1 MSRTRLIAGAA
12 GAAVAAGVTA
22 GVAGRLL
29 SDRQRKARKL
39 RRGDE
44 IPFGSLHSPRRSVI
58 ATDGVKLNVEID
70 EGPQTD
76 GPTIVFSHGW
86 MCSLDN
92 WHFQRAALRGK
103 ARLVFVDL
111 RSHGKSARS
120 SDANSTVEQLGRDLE
135 TVIDECVPDGD
146 IILVGHSMGGM
157 TIMSMAAQ
165 FPGIFDNRIK
175 GVVLC
180 ATGAGQLV
188 KGSNALRYLRPIIAR
203 TTLLLDTGRTFNSFS
218 VLRRFALGPHAP
230 EKYVDMTE
238 EMILKN
244 SSHVLLD
251 FYPTLLT
258 LDLHETLT
266 NMSADHVIVIGGEK
280 DLLTPIRHSRK
291 LAELIEGAH
300 LIELKDT
307 GHMVMF
313 EEHET
318 VTGAI
323 TEVLDAI
330 S

>member
-1 MSRTRLIAGAA
+1 MSRARLVAGAA
-12 GAAVAAGVTA
+12 GAAVTAAVTA
-22 GVAGRLL
+22 GVAARVV
-29 SDRQRKARKL
+29 SDRQRQARKL

-44 IPFGSLHSPRRSVI
+44 LEFGSLHSPRSMVI
-58 ATDGVKLNVEID
+58 ATDGVALNVEID
-70 EGPQTD
+70 EGPQAD

-86 MCSLDN
+86 MCSLDS

-103 ARLVFVDL
+103 VRMVFFDQ
-111 RSHGKSARS
+111 RSHGGSGRSAE
-120 SDANSTVEQLGRDLE
+120 AMSTVEQLGQDLKA
-135 TVIDECVPDGD
+135 VIGECAPDGEV
-146 IILVGHSMGGM
+146 ILVGHSMGGM
-157 TIMSMAAQ
+157 TVMSLAAQ
-165 FPGIFDNRIK
+165 FPELFHDRIK

-180 ATGAGQLV
+180 ATGAGQLLR
-188 KGSNALRYLRPIIAR
+188 GSTALRYLRPIIAR
-203 TTLLLDTGRTFNSFS
+203 TTLLLDTGRTFNSFA
-218 VLRRFALGPHAP
+218 VLRRFGLGPHAP

-258 LDLHETLT
+258 LDLYEALN
-266 NMSADHVIVIGGEK
+266 NMPADNVIVIGGEK
-280 DLLTPIRHSRK
+280 DFLTPIRHSRQ

>member
-12 GAAVAAGVTA
+12 GAAVAATVTA
-22 GVAGRLL
+22 RLF

-44 IPFGSLHSPRRSVI
+44 IPFGSLHSPRRTVI
-58 ATDGVKLNVEID
+58 ATDGVSLNVEID
-70 EGPQTD
+70 EGPREG

-103 ARLVFVDL
+103 ARMVFFDH
-111 RSHGKSARS
+111 RSHGGSGRS
-120 SDANSTVEQLGRDLE
+120 SDANSTIEQLGRDLE
-135 TVIDECVPDGD
+135 SVIDECAPDGD

-157 TIMSMAAQ
+157 TIMSVAAQ
-165 FPGIFDNRIK
+165 FPELFPGRIK

-180 ATGAGQLV
+180 ATGAGELMR
-188 KGSNALRYLRPIIAR
+188 GSSAIRYLRPIIAR
-203 TTLLLDTGRTFNSFS
+203 TTLLLDAGRTLNSFS
-218 VLRRFALGPHAP
+218 VLRRFGLGPNAS

-258 LDLHETLT
+258 LNLHDVLE
-266 NMSADHVIVIGGEK
+266 NMVVDHVTVIGGEK

-291 LAELIEGAH
+291 LAELIDGAQ
-300 LIELKDT
+300 LIELKGA

-318 VTGAI
+318 VTAAI
-323 TEVLDAI
+323 AEVLEAI